1 MITRDSL
8 IKIGRYNKP
17 HGVYGEI
24 SATLDVDTDLLAR
37 FSCLVSDIDGIF
49 VPFFVTD
56 SREKSAQV
64 TLLSIDGVT
73 TDGQASMLVN
83 KDIFV
88 LRQEYDEL
96 PADDGQGDE
105 YPLDYFVG
113 FKIFDNDGT
122 PVGDVVG
129 VDDTTI
135 NWLFVVET
143 PDGGQVHVPAADEL
157 IEDIDMNSRAIV
169 MNLPDGLLNL

>member
-1 MITRDSL
+1 MITRDAL

-17 HGVYGEI
+17 HGVNGEI
-24 SATLDVDTDLLAR
+24 SATLDVDTEVLTH

-49 VPFFVTD
+49 VPFFVTG
-56 SREKSAQV
+56 SRDKSAQV

-73 TDGQASMLVN
+73 SDEQASMLVN

-88 LRQEYDEL
+88 LRREYDEL
-96 PADDGQGDE
+96 PADVDSDD

-113 FKIFDNDGT
+113 FKITDTDGT
-122 PVGDVVG
+122 PVGEVVD

-143 PDGGQVHVPAADEL
+143 PGGEQVHVPAADDL
-157 IEDIDMNSRAIV
+157 MDDIDLTARTIV
-169 MNLPDGLLNL
+169 MNLPEGLIDL